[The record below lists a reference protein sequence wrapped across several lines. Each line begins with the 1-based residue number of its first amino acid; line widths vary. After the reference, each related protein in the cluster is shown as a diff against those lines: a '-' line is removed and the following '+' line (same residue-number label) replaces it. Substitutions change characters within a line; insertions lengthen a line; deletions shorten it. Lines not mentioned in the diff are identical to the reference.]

1 MFSFLGQLDVR
12 TIKNTHVVGGMASS
26 RLGYNHYCTGQDG
39 KDAMNILEKGIDAE
53 EFLAKSKACINRGLK
68 TGMWYRF
75 VKHFVKK
82 NQDKICTLWRP
93 TLESNVQ
100 NTIPGAMSIE
110 GETTAFNS
118 LERHEDSI
126 SPFEVLQHFAQK
138 AIENRPEADME
149 RERAVEFMEVVR
161 AINQVCQNVNTESG
175 EELLTDYGKGA
186 FEHPKDA
193 FGCFAGSYLAALIS
207 ELFNGCE
214 GGVGYLFS
222 KDVKTVEGDWMDGYL
237 ASKDKAVERF
247 TFEKENRPKESA
259 LADLERDL
267 STLSTMVIRA

>member
-193 FGCFAGSYLAALIS
+193 LDALPVHIWLLS
-207 ELFNGCE
+207 FQNCSTVVKE
-214 GGVGYLFS
+214 VWVIFS
-222 KDVKTVEGDWMDGYL
+222 ARMSKQLRVIGWMDTWHQ
-237 ASKDKAVERF
+237 KTKQ
-247 TFEKENRPKESA
+247 
-259 LADLERDL
+259 
-267 STLSTMVIRA
+267 